1 MTGPSDD
8 SVRVEV
14 SARIATVTLAR
25 PPVNALT
32 GRMTWEIG
40 RIVTELNARD
50 DVAVAILTAQGDRV
64 FCAGGDTAETERRH
78 AHRELLEG
86 ETVADLA
93 DPGLGWRACF
103 SGIRDGRLP
112 MIAAVNGAA
121 VGAGAMLVAG
131 CDLVV
136 LSETAWFGLPEIDVG
151 ILGGGRHLQRLVG
164 AAAAREMVAT
174 GRRVPAGEVYRRGS
188 AVDVVPADRLQDAA
202 RTLAR
207 EIAARG
213 TPAVGSARLT
223 LNRVEH
229 RALEDPH
236 PPTGPLPTRPRS
248 LDDIVEY
255 DAIGPA
261 AARPPRSPAPPEQRS
276 PSMDQPQDVRVEVS
290 EGVATVTLARP
301 PVNALSAP
309 MMREI
314 AAVFADLGRRT
325 DAVVAVLTAE
335 GDKIF
340 CAGADIAESER
351 RYTRRELLPSESVA
365 DLMDPGAVV
374 RECFEGI
381 RDGGLPV
388 IAAVNG
394 AAIGAGAALVAC
406 CDLVVLSDTAW
417 FSLPEIDVG
426 VLGGARHVQRLV
438 GPFKARE
445 MAYTGRRVPAAELYR
460 LGAAVEVVAPEQ
472 LQKSA
477 RALASEL
484 AAKSPL
490 ALRMAKQAMNRV
502 EHLSLEDGYRLE
514 QDYTARVSRLDD
526 AQEARA
532 AHREKRTPRWSW
544 R

>member
-1 MTGPSDD
+1 
-8 SVRVEV
+8 
-14 SARIATVTLAR
+14 
-25 PPVNALT
+25 
-32 GRMTWEIG
+32 
-40 RIVTELNARD
+40 
-50 DVAVAILTAQGDRV
+50 
-64 FCAGGDTAETERRH
+64 
-78 AHRELLEG
+78 
-86 ETVADLA
+86 
-93 DPGLGWRACF
+93 
-103 SGIRDGRLP
+103 
-112 MIAAVNGAA
+112 
-121 VGAGAMLVAG
+121 
-131 CDLVV
+131 
-136 LSETAWFGLPEIDVG
+136 
-151 ILGGGRHLQRLVG
+151 
-164 AAAAREMVAT
+164 
-174 GRRVPAGEVYRRGS
+174 
-188 AVDVVPADRLQDAA
+188 
-202 RTLAR
+202 
-207 EIAARG
+207 
-213 TPAVGSARLT
+213 
-223 LNRVEH
+223 
-229 RALEDPH
+229 
-236 PPTGPLPTRPRS
+236 
-248 LDDIVEY
+248 
-255 DAIGPA
+255 
-261 AARPPRSPAPPEQRS
+261 
-276 PSMDQPQDVRVEVS
+276 MDDVRVEVA

-335 GDKIF
+335 GDSTF

-351 RYTRRELLPSESVA
+351 RYTRRELRPEESVA
-365 DLMDPGAVV
+365 DLMDPGTVV
-374 RECFEGI
+374 RECFGGI
-381 RDGGLPV
+381 RDSGLPV

-438 GPFKARE
+438 GAYKARE

-460 LGAAVEVVAPEQ
+460 LGAAVEVVAPDQ
-472 LQKSA
+472 LQEAA
-477 RALASEL
+477 RTLALEL

-532 AHREKRTPRWSW
+532 AHREKRAPRWSW